1 MFDLCS
7 RVNTV
12 FMNWFLNTSSIQFF
26 RQTNAKTSTLK
37 LNANKRGQTYISSKK
52 STAADRVVP
61 YGWLL
66 TLFINS
72 GVFSD

>member
-26 RQTNAKTSTLK
+26 RQTNTKTSTLK
-37 LNANKRGQTYISSKK
+37 LNANKRGQTYK
-52 STAADRVVP
+52 
-61 YGWLL
+61 
-66 TLFINS
+66 
-72 GVFSD
+72 